1 MQATLYLAIHLQR
14 KLPSLGTCCMTMETT
29 AFIDQSSGI
38 TFALPGHQ
46 GGSQKLC
53 WYDIYELKLR
63 KIELETLF
71 ISSMFYYITEWPI
84 SQHKLQR

>member
-1 MQATLYLAIHLQR
+1 MT
-14 KLPSLGTCCMTMETT
+14 KGTI

-38 TFALPGHQ
+38 TSALPGRQ
-46 GGSQKLC
+46 AGSQKLC